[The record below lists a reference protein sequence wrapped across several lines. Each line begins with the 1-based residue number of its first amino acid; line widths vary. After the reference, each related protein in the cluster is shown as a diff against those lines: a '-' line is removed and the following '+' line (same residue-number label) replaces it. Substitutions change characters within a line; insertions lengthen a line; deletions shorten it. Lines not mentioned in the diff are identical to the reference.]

1 MIVRPPSRSDV
12 PRRPVRSPRSSWRRR
27 LSRTDGAQIAFSILA
42 TLVVCS
48 LVAGALGTAIFDQ
61 QGGAGDADPLEYQE
75 PSTELEDSLRATVAA
90 HPEDVEATA
99 LLANLLANTGKVSEA
114 IPLYERLLAANPD
127 DTGRRLEFARVLA
140 DGEKHADAE
149 LQFAKVL
156 EAEPHNVEAL
166 FYRAQLY
173 RTWHPPRIEDAVAG
187 YRDVMEIAPDQYLAQ
202 RAAEELAALGY
213 ATPGAGATPAVASM
227 EGTP

>member
-1 MIVRPPSRSDV
+1 M
-12 PRRPVRSPRSSWRRR
+12 
-27 LSRTDGAQIAFSILA
+27 DGAQITFSILA

-48 LVAGALGTAIFDQ
+48 LIAGTLGTAIFDGQ
-61 QGGAGDADPLEYQE
+61 DEAGDADPLEYRE

-90 HPEDVEATA
+90 HPENLEATA
-99 LLANLLANTGKVSEA
+99 LLANLLANTGKVTEA

-127 DTGRRLEFARVLA
+127 DTGRRVEFARVLA
-140 DGEKHADAE
+140 DGEKQADAE
-149 LQFAKVL
+149 LQFARVL
-156 EAEPHNVEAL
+156 EAEPSNVEAL

-173 RTWHPPRIEDAVAG
+173 RTWHPPRIQDAVAG
-187 YRDVMEIAPDQYLAQ
+187 YQRVLQIAPDQYLAQ

-213 ATPGAGATPAVASM
+213 ATPSAGATPLAASM

>member
-1 MIVRPPSRSDV
+1 M
-12 PRRPVRSPRSSWRRR
+12 
-27 LSRTDGAQIAFSILA
+27 DGAQIAFTVLA

-48 LVAGALGTAIFDQ
+48 LIAGALGTAIFDR
-61 QGGAGDADPLEYQE
+61 QGEVGDADPLEYRE

-90 HPEDVEATA
+90 HPENVESTA
-99 LLANLLANTGKVSEA
+99 LLANLLANTGKVTEA
-114 IPLYERLLAANPD
+114 IPLYERLLAATPN

-140 DGEKHADAE
+140 DGGKQADAE

-156 EAEPHNVEAL
+156 EAEPRNVEAL

-187 YRDVMEIAPDQYLAQ
+187 YRQVIEIGPDQYLAQ
-202 RAAEELAALGY
+202 RAAEELVALGY
-213 ATPGAGATPAVASM
+213 ATPEPGPSPRAAFM